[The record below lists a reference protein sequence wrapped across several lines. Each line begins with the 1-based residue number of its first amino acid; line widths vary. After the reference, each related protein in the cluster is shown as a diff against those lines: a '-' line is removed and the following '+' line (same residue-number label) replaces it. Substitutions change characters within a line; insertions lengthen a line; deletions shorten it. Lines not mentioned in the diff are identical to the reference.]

1 LTEAEQRAA
10 GATHD
15 VQLKRRNMRRHQQPY
30 PDMEGFTDARPQSL
44 SQRDSPTP

>member
-15 VQLKRRNMRRHQQPY
+15 VQLKRRKRRHQQPY
-30 PDMEGFTDARPQSL
+30 LDMEGFTDGRPQSF
-44 SQRDSPTP
+44 SQRDSRAP